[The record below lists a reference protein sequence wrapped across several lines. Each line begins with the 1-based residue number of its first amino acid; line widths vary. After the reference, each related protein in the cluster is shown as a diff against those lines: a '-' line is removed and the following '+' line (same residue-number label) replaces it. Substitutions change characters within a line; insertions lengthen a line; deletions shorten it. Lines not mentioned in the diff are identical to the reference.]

1 MKNVATSITATV
13 AAMATLLAAPA
24 AQAQLATPQ
33 ASPRSTVTQRVGLTD
48 VTITYSRPSL
58 KNREAFGVN
67 SPLAPYSK
75 RWRTGANGS
84 TTIKFSDEVT
94 IEGKKVPAGEYGL
107 YTIPNAGEWTVVLNK
122 STKQGADVDGF
133 KEDQDVARFVVKP
146 YKLGS
151 KVETFTINF
160 ADLTPA
166 TANVDMQWNTT
177 GAKFKIVT
185 DVEGKVLAQIDEK
198 VAKNAAPAAADLAA
212 AAVYYNDNNK
222 DLKQAL
228 TWMQKANAT
237 EPKFW
242 NVNTEAKIRLKM
254 KDYKGAITAAEQ
266 SKKLALASTPPNTE
280 YAKMND
286 ELIAEAKKGGK

>member
-94 IEGKKVPAGEYGL
+94 IEGKKIPAGEYGL